1 MKLLTFT
8 KRNIKEILRDPLTF
22 FFGLGFP
29 VILLLLLSAIQ
40 ANIPVELFAIESLA
54 PGIVI
59 FGLSFITLFSSLLVA
74 KDRESDFIMRL
85 YASPLKATDYI
96 LGYTLSLVPVA
107 VLQTIICYVVA
118 LILGLP
124 FSFNIIVSILVM
136 IPISFIFIM
145 LGLLFGSVL
154 NVKQAGGICGALLT
168 NLTAYMSGIWFDL
181 ELVGSG
187 FKFFADLFPF
197 SHCVN
202 INRSIILGAYN
213 NLLIDA
219 LFVIGYVILCTV
231 IAILLFY
238 RQMRKK

>member
-1 MKLLTFT
+1 MKFLTFA
-8 KRNIKEILRDPLTF
+8 KRNVKEILRDPLTF

-202 INRSIILGAYN
+202 VNRSIIAGVYS

-219 LFVIGYVILCTV
+219 LFIIGYVIICSV

-238 RQMRKK
+238 KQMRKK

>member
-1 MKLLTFT
+1 MKFLTFT
-8 KRNIKEILRDPLTF
+8 KRNVKEILRDPLTF

-40 ANIPVELFAIESLA
+40 ANILVELFVIESLA

-202 INRSIILGAYN
+202 INRSIIAGVYS

-231 IAILLFY
+231 IAIILFY

>member
-1 MKLLTFT
+1 MKFLTFA
-8 KRNIKEILRDPLTF
+8 KRNVKEILRDPLTF

-40 ANIPVELFAIESLA
+40 ANIHVELFAIESLA

-202 INRSIILGAYN
+202 INRSIIAGVYS

-231 IAILLFY
+231 IAIILFY

>member
-40 ANIPVELFAIESLA
+40 ANIPVELFVIESLA

-107 VLQTIICYVVA
+107 VLQTIICYAVA

-124 FSFNIIVSILVM
+124 FSFNIIVSILVT
-136 IPISFIFIM
+136 IPISFIFIS
-145 LGLLFGSVL
+145 LGLLFGSIL